1 MHLIDKSS
9 GSYPGKNTAPDL
21 FTIKCF
27 FRSWYL
33 LHILHANYF
42 VPNNQSKKS
51 CPFLLPTYLPWSTAL
66 FFIKK
71 NPDPTSKKNSS
82 RLKKKKKKTMKCH
95 LTAIQLKKNTVPNQ
109 MMHLIQ
115 SYRQFAMFLSIKL
128 LHSFKITTKCT
139 K

>member
-71 NPDPTSKKNSS
+71 KPDPTSKKKQ
-82 RLKKKKKKTMKCH
+82 LQIKKKEEKNNEVSFNSDPVKKKYGSKSND
-95 LTAIQLKKNTVPNQ
+95 AFNTI
-109 MMHLIQ
+109 L
-115 SYRQFAMFLSIKL
+115 
-128 LHSFKITTKCT
+128 
-139 K
+139 